1 MTSVSNF
8 ENYFDNTVKAKASR
22 AAFGEFLAEA
32 GANNSKIVVLDA
44 DLSKS
49 TQTQH
54 FAKKFPKRF
63 FNMGIAEAN
72 MIGTAA
78 GLARAGFIPFAASFG
93 CFLTGRYDQ
102 IRMSVS
108 FTGTNVRLIGTHAG
122 VGIGEDG
129 HSQMGLE
136 DVTLM
141 RSMPNMTV
149 LQPADEADTRQLLE
163 WSLTHDGPCYFR
175 LTRQNLKPVKWKKD
189 KAAVGMWDF
198 LHTEQTS
205 VVLISSGGLLEN
217 TFKAAELLK
226 ADGHAVSIVNAS
238 WLNPIA
244 DLNFTKIKDLAPNLV
259 VSVED
264 HYTFGG
270 LGTAIAEE
278 LVERQIQVPLLKV
291 GVKEFGASGSPNDN
305 LKSYA
310 LDVEGIYKQIKEKL
324 RQL

>member
-1 MTSVSNF
+1 MTSTTTF
-8 ENYFDNTVKAKASR
+8 ENYFDASVKAKASR
-22 AAFGEFLAEA
+22 AAFGEYIAEM
-32 GANNSKIVVLDA
+32 GATNSKIVVLDA

-78 GLARAGFIPFAASFG
+78 GLARAGYIPFAASFG
-93 CFLTGRYDQ
+93 CFLTGRFDQ

-141 RSMPNMTV
+141 RALPNMTV

-163 WSLTHDGPCYFR
+163 WSLSHDGPCYFR
-175 LTRQNLKPVKWKKD
+175 LTRQNLKPVKWKKE

-217 TFKAAELLK
+217 TFKAAEQLK
-226 ADGHAVSIVNAS
+226 ADGHSVSIVNAS
-238 WLNPIA
+238 WLKPIA
-244 DLNFTKIKDLAPNLV
+244 ALNFSKIKDLAPNLV
-259 VSVED
+259 VSIED

-278 LVERQIQVPLLKV
+278 LVERQIQVPLPK
-291 GVKEFGASGSPNDN
+291 DN
-305 LKSYA
+305 LKTYA
-310 LDVEGIYKQIKEKL
+310 LDAEGIYKQIKEKL
-324 RQL
+324 RNL